1 MESFLRVNETP
12 EHFYERCT
20 NLSYFDCSEEEMLW
34 WMMGPQRLPLQE
46 IIPISVVLL
55 VIFLTGVVG
64 NVAVCVVIVKHPGMH
79 TATNYYLFSL
89 ALSDLLL
96 LLFGLPNDLSVYWH
110 QYPYSLGLVFCK
122 LRALISEAA
131 SYVSVLT
138 IVAFSLE
145 RYLAI
150 CHPLH
155 LYTMAGLRRALKI
168 VAALWAL
175 SLLAASPFA
184 MYTTVSYHDYP
195 PGSGNASLESAFC
208 AMLELPSWYLCE
220 LSSLLFFVL
229 PGLII
234 LCLYVRMGLRIRYVM
249 GSTHTNKPGS
259 PGTLNGVNGSVHG
272 EARQAQS
279 RKAIIRML
287 AAVVVAFFVCWA
299 PFHFQRLFFI
309 YGIGSNHYNTI
320 NKHLFSIAGAFYYV
334 SATVNPILYNV
345 MSHRYRIAF
354 RETLCCSKI
363 RRKPSR
369 YYREQS
375 SVRET
380 MVNHTSEGAMVR
392 VRQSHGRNRIDRKT
406 FSRCSYYGAETMALC
421 EKWKQDYCRDGTKMS
436 LIRSERD
443 SISSSPCNNNE
454 TQVLYN
460 DNDYDNDYKNNQLSN
475 VDDSNININISIHL
489 HK

>member
-1 MESFLRVNETP
+1 MADAVEYLRNNETTSQ
-12 EHFYERCT
+12 FYQRCT
-20 NLSYFDCSEEEMLW
+20 NLTYFDCSEEEMLW
-34 WMMGPQRLPLQE
+34 LMMGPRRLPLLK
-46 IIPISVVLL
+46 IVPISMLLL
-55 VIFLTGVVG
+55 VIFVTGVGG
-64 NVAVCVVIVKHPGMH
+64 NVAVCVVIVRHPAMH

-96 LLFGLPNDLSVYWH
+96 LLFGLPYDLSVSWH
-110 QYPYSLGLVFCK
+110 QYPYSLGTFFCK

-155 LYTMAGLRRALKI
+155 LYAMAGLRRALKI
-168 VAALWAL
+168 VAALWLL
-175 SLLAASPFA
+175 SLIAASPFA

-208 AMLELPSWYLCE
+208 AMLEQPSWYLCE
-220 LSSLLFFVL
+220 LSSLFFFIL
-229 PGLII
+229 PGVII
-234 LCLYVRMGLRIRYVM
+234 LGLYVRMGLRIR
-249 GSTHTNKPGS
+249 STHAHKPGS

-279 RKAIIRML
+279 KKTIIRML

-309 YGIGSNHYNTI
+309 YGTSSPHYHTI
-320 NKHLFSIAGAFYYV
+320 NEYLFYVAGAFYYI

-354 RETLCCSKI
+354 TETLCCGKVYQKKG
-363 RRKPSR
+363 R
-369 YYREQS
+369 YREHS

-380 MVNHTSEGAMVR
+380 MVNHTADGGHLVR
-392 VRQSHGRNRIDRKT
+392 VRSEIHDKRNRVNGRAR
-406 FSRCSYYGAETMALC
+406 RCSYYATETTSLC
-421 EKWKQDYCRDGTKMS
+421 SDKWRQETPKKMNS
-436 LIRSERD
+436 MLVNDKNSV
-443 SISSSPCNNNE
+443 SSTLCNNNE
-454 TQVLYN
+454 S
-460 DNDYDNDYKNNQLSN
+460 NQLVFN
-475 VDDSNININISIHL
+475 NFKLDNNDVT
-489 HK
+489 